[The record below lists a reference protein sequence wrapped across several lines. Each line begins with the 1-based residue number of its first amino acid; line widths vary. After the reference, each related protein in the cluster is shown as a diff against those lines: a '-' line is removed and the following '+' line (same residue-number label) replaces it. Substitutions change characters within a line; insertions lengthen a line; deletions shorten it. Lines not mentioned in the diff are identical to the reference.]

1 MNKLLSF
8 TLLILTIISFSYK
21 VVYYKANLFG
31 ADVITGAFFN
41 TLEMPVKVPEL
52 KNVKRVV
59 EEVETPPSTLMLIRK
74 GKGDPIIL
82 VHGLDTHEIQKE
94 SPYKKLFIDT
104 VLKAMKNLGL
114 TNPLYMYIYPS
125 CFESM
130 WMSGKR
136 LSDFSKE
143 LGIKNA
149 IVIAHSKGGLVTRAA
164 LFFGDFKRRV
174 KKIYFLGTPHFG
186 SIYADAFLISP
197 NDFEKYFKVDQRIA
211 DLLRKTL
218 VLSYSLGFIDSPGS
232 RELAW
237 MNPLLPPFVN
247 YPDIQFVFISGMIES
262 MSIDDIERYLT
273 INMKKLILVPSG
285 FSLFYLGL
293 ISNLML
299 NTKPFI
305 AAVDGLVPVKSAL
318 ALGKLK
324 GRKYLLAGYNH
335 AGLFSDVKLMED
347 ILKGKY

>member
-21 VVYYKANLFG
+21 VVYYKANLLG
-31 ADVITGAFFN
+31 VDVITGAFYD
-41 TLEMPVKVPEL
+41 TIEVPVKVPEL

-59 EEVETPPSTLMLIRK
+59 EEVETPPSTLMLIK
-74 GKGDPIIL
+74 EGKGDPIIL

-94 SPYKKLFIDT
+94 SPYKRIFIDT
-104 VLKAMKNLGL
+104 ALEAMRNLGL

-136 LSDFSKE
+136 FADFSKE
-143 LGIKNA
+143 LGIKDA
-149 IVIAHSKGGLVTRAA
+149 IIIAHSKGGLVTRTA
-164 LFFGDFKRRV
+164 LFFGDFKERV

-186 SIYADAFLISP
+186 SIYADAFLVSP
-197 NDFEKYFKVDQRIA
+197 DDFEKYFRVDQRTA
-211 DLLRKTL
+211 GLLRRTL
-218 VLSYSLGFIDSPGS
+218 ILSYSLGFIDSAATK
-232 RELAW
+232 ELAW
-237 MNPLLPPFVN
+237 MNPMLPSFMN
-247 YPDIQFVFISGMIES
+247 YPNIQFVFIAGMIEG

-273 INMKKLILVPSG
+273 INMKKLILVPPG

-293 ISNLML
+293 ISNLII
-299 NTKPFI
+299 NTKPMV
-305 AAVDGLVPVKSAL
+305 AAVDGLVPVRSAL

-324 GRKYLLAGYNH
+324 GKKYLLAGYNH

-347 ILKGKY
+347 ILRGKY